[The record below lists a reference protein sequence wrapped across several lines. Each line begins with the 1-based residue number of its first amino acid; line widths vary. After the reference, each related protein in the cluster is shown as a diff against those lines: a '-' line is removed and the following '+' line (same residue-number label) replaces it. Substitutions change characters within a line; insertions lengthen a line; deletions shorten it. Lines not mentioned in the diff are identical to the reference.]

1 MSKISRRGFVQ
12 TAATVAATTSMVTR
26 TTTAGE
32 ANDRLR
38 VAVIG
43 VNGRGSDAHFP
54 GFQRTNENVEI
65 VCLCDVDKAILNK
78 HAKNFEKKY
87 GVKPSLETDMRKVFE
102 RKDIDVVS
110 VATPNHW
117 HSLATIWACQ
127 AGKDVYV
134 EKPGSHNVFEGRKMI
149 EARDKYKRIVQHGV
163 QLRSSEAL
171 RSVVDQMNKGVIGKV
186 YMSRAIIYRWR
197 PSVGKQASQPN
208 PPSHLNWDMWVG
220 PAQMTQFSRKY
231 HPYNWH
237 WHWAF
242 GNGDLGN
249 QGVHELD
256 MSLWGLGEQMPSEVT
271 AMGGKFLWDDDKET
285 PEVMTANYLFPSGK
299 MLEVEVRHWCSNYED
314 EISVGNIFY
323 GSTGVVLVDGY
334 NRYKIIKGGVNDIR
348 QAGEWVEK
356 GGDHFGNFIQAV
368 RSRKNEDLHGPIETA
383 HYSSAIAHLGNAS
396 YRLGRRLKFDVKT
409 EQFVNDAEADQLIT
423 REYRAPFVVPKEV

>member
-1 MSKISRRGFVQ
+1 MIRGGAGLYNLEGMPILRR
-12 TAATVAATTSMVTR
+12 TALAAGAASLLPAASDR
-26 TTTAGE
+26 IRGAIIGAGGRGRYLTGE
-32 ANDRLR
+32 FKE
-38 VAVIG
+38 IG
-43 VNGRGSDAHFP
+43 VEMAA
-54 GFQRTNENVEI
+54 V
-65 VCLCDVDKAILNK
+65 CDVYEPNLQAGLKAASTGARSYDNYKKLLEDK
-78 HAKNFEKKY
+78 
-87 GVKPSLETDMRKVFE
+87 S
-102 RKDIDVVS
+102 IDVVA
-110 VATPNHW
+110 VATPDHW
-117 HSLATIWACQ
+117 HAQMTIDAVE

-197 PSVGKQASQPN
+197 PSVGKQGSQPT

-220 PAQMTQFSRKY
+220 PAPVTQFSRKY

-314 EISVGNIFY
+314 EVSVGNIFY

-356 GGDHFGNFIQAV
+356 GGDHFGNFISAV
-368 RSRKNEDLHGPIETA
+368 RSRKNEELHGPIETA

-423 REYRAPFVVPKEV
+423 REYRAPYVVPKEV